1 MPSISTRLAA
11 TTLSLLGVT
20 ALSLS
25 SPVASAAGAS
35 APPPSKSGASLPTIV
50 IGSENFTEELVLGN
64 LYNDVL
70 QHAGFKTQLRSDLG
84 ARAYVDEALAHKAL
98 DLFPDYAGSLLAYLK
113 PSETSKA
120 TQLSTDLPALR
131 KALAAQG
138 ATALNPAP
146 AIDTNVFVVTSATA
160 SKYHLKTVSEL
171 QPVAS
176 QMVFAGPPEC
186 PQYAY
191 CLKGLKSLYHL
202 KFKGFLSADESGP
215 ITLADLKAG
224 KAQVAEFFS
233 TDTSILGGG
242 FVQLQDNKH
251 LEPADHIIPVIRQS
265 FDTPAVAK
273 ALNGLSAKLTT
284 PALADLDTEAGNNHN
299 PAGDASQWLKKVGL
313 T

>member
-1 MPSISTRLAA
+1 MPLSRTRLA
-11 TTLSLLGVT
+11 VT
-20 ALSLS
+20 ALSVLGATAFS
-25 SPVASAAGAS
+25 LALPVPGAGALQPRGE
-35 APPPSKSGASLPTIV
+35 AKDASTSPIV

-70 QHAGFKTQLRSDLG
+70 QHAGFKTKLRSDLG
-84 ARAYVDEALAHKAL
+84 TRAYVDEAMAHKAI

-113 PSETSKA
+113 PGETSLA
-120 TQLSTDLPALR
+120 TQLKTDLPALR

-138 ATALNPAP
+138 ATALNPAT
-146 AIDTNVFVVTSATA
+146 AIDTNVFVVTAATA
-160 SKYHLKTVSEL
+160 KKYHLKTVSQL

-202 KFKGFLSADESGP
+202 HFKGFLSADESGP
-215 ITLADLKAG
+215 ITLADLENG

-242 FVQLQDNKH
+242 FVQLEDNKH
-251 LEPADHIIPVIRQS
+251 LEPADHIIPVIRKS
-265 FDTPAVAK
+265 SDVPGVAK
-273 ALNGLSAKLTT
+273 ALNALSAKLTT
-284 PALADLDTEAGNNHN
+284 PALANLDKEATSNHN
-299 PAGDASQWLKKVGL
+299 PAGDAAQWLKKVGL